1 MLRISASCS
10 VRLSSV
16 SSLFGNEVT
25 RIKSRA
31 ANSGR
36 DCTINSRTSRILKN
50 EKIKII
56 CYRIDVFPCKLLK
69 SIKKL
74 HDSNSYLKVLFL

>member
-16 SSLFGNEVT
+16 SSLFGNDVT

-36 DCTINSRTSRILKN
+36 DCTIKSRTSRILRNKT
-50 EKIKII
+50 KII
-56 CYRIDVFPCKLLK
+56 CDTEAFWPCKLLVK
-69 SIKKL
+69 IR
-74 HDSNSYLKVLFL
+74 